1 MWTMKIYSFDLD
13 IDPMTLVRRLYLDI
27 IEMYVCTE
35 NECPVFSGSKVMTW
49 TDTDRETRL
58 KLLPTHN
65 WLEIFSYEKPLC
77 VRLW

>member
-13 IDPMTLVRRLYLDI
+13 IDPMTLVRRIYLDI

-35 NECPVFSGSKVMTW
+35 NESPVFSGSKVMAW
-49 TDTDRETRL
+49 TDTDRETPL